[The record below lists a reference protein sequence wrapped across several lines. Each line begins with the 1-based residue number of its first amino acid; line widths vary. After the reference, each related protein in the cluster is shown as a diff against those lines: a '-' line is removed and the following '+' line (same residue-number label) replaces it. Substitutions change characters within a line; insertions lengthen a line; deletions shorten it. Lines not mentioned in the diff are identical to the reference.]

1 MTRLRQF
8 VLAMGVI
15 ALAAVTATGQ
25 MNYQVGNFDVYKY
38 STDGSPI
45 PDVDKATH
53 GHIGTNSCWQATAA
67 NLLGAAGYGIG
78 AGPLATAQQRADWI
92 YTQLTNDLGTA
103 NLGCCH
109 KGINYWLYT
118 YGKNPASAEFMPD
131 NTYTDVTFRMGA
143 QICLVDYVAGGN
155 VEYNWLLDELVR
167 CQYVG
172 VGFDD
177 PKHCMTLVGGNYWNN
192 PNGQPDGNKS
202 IWHDSDGA
210 APGHMGPAGGD
221 NPDTVTHP
229 LPIGALVDDDVYT
242 NAPINAP
249 NNWWTLIDYWSGP
262 TAQAD
267 YYVTLCPGLN
277 KPQAAM
283 ENYDAA
289 YYLQALDADQV
300 LDDPAFRVAGAKGAQ
315 FGQPQWD
322 DDVTLLVENEFLP
335 QLHKEVYLLV
345 DYVDRVAGRQELITL
360 VSDDGRVWNPVVTAS
375 DDDGQLLFT
384 WILDYQ
390 PAWERIQFPD
400 AKYSTLAGDVK
411 DWDLSTICVPEPA
424 TLALVGLG
432 VAGLLAR
439 RRRTL

>member
-1 MTRLRQF
+1 
-8 VLAMGVI
+8 
-15 ALAAVTATGQ
+15 
-25 MNYQVGNFDVYKY
+25 
-38 STDGSPI
+38 
-45 PDVDKATH
+45 
-53 GHIGTNSCWQATAA
+53 
-67 NLLGAAGYGIG
+67 
-78 AGPLATAQQRADWI
+78 
-92 YTQLTNDLGTA
+92 
-103 NLGCCH
+103 
-109 KGINYWLYT
+109 
-118 YGKNPASAEFMPD
+118 
-131 NTYTDVTFRMGA
+131 
-143 QICLVDYVAGGN
+143 
-155 VEYNWLLDELVR
+155 
-167 CQYVG
+167 
-172 VGFDD
+172 
-177 PKHCMTLVGGNYWNN
+177 
-192 PNGQPDGNKS
+192 
-202 IWHDSDGA
+202 
-210 APGHMGPAGGD
+210 MGPAGGD